1 MDSTLLSEKIKSK
14 LSSYLNYTF
23 SKGEIS
29 KILKEMNSFLSYEII
44 LEDTEN
50 KLLYSDLE
58 KQLFNIN
65 EKQTQ
70 RKEKGVYYTDNDVTE
85 FIIDECITNRDKTT
99 FLAGSIFD
107 PTCGSGEFL
116 LTALK
121 KKVTINNTLDV
132 KWEIKDIIKTIYG
145 NDLNP
150 ESISITKLRLFL
162 FILNE
167 YGIKYINNIGKIL
180 NKNFSSED
188 FLSYSNTCKYDFIIG
203 NPPYVETRGT
213 TVFGNL
219 YADILNNVCNYSSDN
234 GVIGFIIPLS
244 YISTPR
250 MNKIRSRISEIYNSQ
265 YLYNY
270 ADRPGCLFT
279 QVHQKLTILI
289 ACKTKEKQISTGN
302 YQYWYNEEREEL
314 FKNKKIII
322 NPFGNEKFI
331 PKLGTIEDKTVYE
344 KIQSNTTSL
353 SNIILDPKKNEIEK
367 KPCLYLNMRAAFWI
381 KAFLTKHSG
390 NEYKQFAFE
399 TESYRDFFYCLVNS
413 SLFWWF
419 WICVSD
425 CWHITNKEFDS
436 FKIPDS
442 FDSSVVKQLAK
453 SLERQLEQTK
463 KFVGTKQTDY
473 EYKHKNCLKEIHAI
487 DDYINKLFGL
497 NNNENNYIKN
507 YSLIYRTSGG
517 IAKCV

>member
-1 MDSTLLSEKIKSK
+1 
-14 LSSYLNYTF
+14 
-23 SKGEIS
+23 
-29 KILKEMNSFLSYEII
+29 MNSFLSYEII

-167 YGIKYINNIGKIL
+167 YGIKSINNIGKIL

-219 YADILNNVCNYSSDN
+219 YADVLNNVCNYSSDN

-314 FKNKKIII
+314 FKNKKIIT

-344 KIQSNTTSL
+344 NVELALRVVGENPKNIRPKVMEVLERVGVAHKYKKYPDEL
-353 SNIILDPKKNEIEK
+353 SGGECQRVGIARAIVNNPSIIIADECTGNLDIDNSRSIMKLLDGIN
-367 KPCLYLNMRAAFWI
+367 
-381 KAFLTKHSG
+381 
-390 NEYKQFAFE
+390 KQGITVIMA
-399 TESYRDFFYCLVNS
+399 THNLDLV
-413 SLFWWF
+413 
-419 WICVSD
+419 
-425 CWHITNKEFDS
+425 KEF
-436 FKIPDS
+436 P
-442 FDSSVVKQLAK
+442 
-453 SLERQLEQTK
+453 R
-463 KFVGTKQTDY
+463 
-473 EYKHKNCLKEIHAI
+473 
-487 DDYINKLFGL
+487 
-497 NNNENNYIKN
+497 
-507 YSLIYRTSGG
+507 
-517 IAKCV
+517 

>member
-1 MDSTLLSEKIKSK
+1 MDSNLLYENIKTQ
-14 LSSYLNYTF
+14 LSSYLNNSF
-23 SKGEIS
+23 NKNEIS
-29 KILKEMNSFLSYEII
+29 KILKEMNTFFSKNII
-44 LEDTEN
+44 LEETE
-50 KLLYSDLE
+50 KEITYSELE

-65 EKQTQ
+65 EKQDQ

-85 FIIDECITNRDKTT
+85 FIIDECISHKDTSI
-99 FLAGSIFD
+99 FLSSSIFD

-121 KKVTINNTLDV
+121 KKIAINNTLTDKQKV
-132 KWEIKDIIKTIYG
+132 EDIVKTIYG

-162 FILNE
+162 YILNE
-167 YGIKYINNIGKIL
+167 YGINSIKNLGKVL
-180 NKNFSSED
+180 NKNFTCEN
-188 FLSYSNTCKYDFIIG
+188 FLSYSNHSKYDFIIG
-203 NPPYVETRGT
+203 NPPYVENKDKSG
-213 TVFGNL
+213 FGNL
-219 YADILNNVCNYSSDN
+219 YADVLNNVCNYSSDN
-234 GVIGFIIPLS
+234 GIIGFIIPLS

-250 MNKIRSRISEIYNSQ
+250 MNKIRSRISDVYKTQ

-289 ACKTKEKQISTGN
+289 AYKSEEKQLVTGN
-302 YQYWYNEEREEL
+302 YQYWYNEEREQL
-314 FKNKKIII
+314 FKKQTNII
-322 NPFGNEKFI
+322 NPFENKNFI
-331 PKLGTIEDKTVYE
+331 PKLGTVEDRNIYE
-344 KIQSNTTSL
+344 KIVNNSVALNK
-353 SNIILDPKKNEIEK
+353 IILDPKENEIDN

-381 KAFLTKHSG
+381 KAFLIKHTG
-390 NEYKQFAFE
+390 NEYKQFSFE
-399 TESYRDFFYCLVNS
+399 NENYRNYFYCLLNS

-419 WICVSD
+419 WICISD
-425 CWHITNKEFDS
+425 CWHITKKEITN

-442 FDSSVVKQLAK
+442 FDSKVVKQLANNLDK
-453 SLERQLEQTK
+453 QLEKTK
-463 KFVGTKQTDY
+463 KYVGTKQTDY

-497 NNNENNYIKN
+497 NDDENNYIKN
-507 YSLIYRTSGG
+507 YSLKYRTSGG